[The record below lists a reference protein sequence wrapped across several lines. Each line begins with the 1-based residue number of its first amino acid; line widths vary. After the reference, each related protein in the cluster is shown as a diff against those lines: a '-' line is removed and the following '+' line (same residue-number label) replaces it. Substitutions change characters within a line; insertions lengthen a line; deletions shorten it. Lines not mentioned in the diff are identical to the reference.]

1 MTNAEKRA
9 LEIYTSLLL
18 QQIRKNN
25 SNALND
31 IKAFFYG
38 PSFRKTY
45 NPELLYQICIENL
58 EILEKI
64 PSHTEILLCFN
75 LNSNQIEF
83 TKNKI
88 KKLYPK
94 SLSTMSQ
101 RRAIFSGLNIQLYP
115 KIKDNEL
122 FHQNLLTFYKELCII
137 GKDIPIKLRKC
148 KLWK

>member
-25 SNALND
+25 NNALKD

-45 NPELLYQICIENL
+45 NPELLYNVCIENL

-88 KKLYPK
+88 KKLYSK

-101 RRAIFSGLNIQLYP
+101 RRAMFSGLNIQLYP

-122 FHQNLLTFYKELCII
+122 FHQNLLTFYKELYII

-148 KLWK
+148 KL

>member
-25 SNALND
+25 NNALKD
-31 IKAFFYG
+31 IKAFFYC
-38 PSFRKTY
+38 PSYKKSY
-45 NPELLYQICIENL
+45 NPELLYNVCIENL

-83 TKNKI
+83 TKSKI

-101 RRAIFSGLNIQLYP
+101 RLPIFSVLNI
-115 KIKDNEL
+115 
-122 FHQNLLTFYKELCII
+122 
-137 GKDIPIKLRKC
+137 
-148 KLWK
+148 

>member
-25 SNALND
+25 SNALHD

-45 NPELLYQICIENL
+45 NPELLYQVCIENL

-83 TKNKI
+83 TKSKI
-88 KKLYPK
+88 KKLYSK

-122 FHQNLLTFYKELCII
+122 FHQNLLTFYKELYII

-148 KLWK
+148 KL

>member
-1 MTNAEKRA
+1 MTNAEIRA
-9 LEIYTSLLL
+9 LEIYTGLVL
-18 QQIRKNN
+18 QQIRKIN

-31 IKAFFYG
+31 IKAFIYG

-45 NPELLYQICIENL
+45 NPELLYQVCIENL

-64 PSHTEILLCFN
+64 PTHNEILLCFGI
-75 LNSNQIEF
+75 NSNQIEF

-88 KKLYPK
+88 KKLYSK

-148 KLWK
+148 KL

>member
-25 SNALND
+25 NNALKD

-45 NPELLYQICIENL
+45 NPELLYNVCIENL

-88 KKLYPK
+88 KKLYSK

-148 KLWK
+148 KL

>member
-25 SNALND
+25 NNALKD

-38 PSFRKTY
+38 PSFKKTY
-45 NPELLYQICIENL
+45 NPELLYNVCIENL

-88 KKLYPK
+88 KKLYSK

-148 KLWK
+148 KL

>member
-25 SNALND
+25 NNALKD

-45 NPELLYQICIENL
+45 NPELLYNVCIENL

-88 KKLYPK
+88 KKLYSK

-137 GKDIPIKLRKC
+137 GKDIPIKLRKY

>member
-1 MTNAEKRA
+1 MTNTEKRA

-25 SNALND
+25 NNALKD

-45 NPELLYQICIENL
+45 NPELLYQVCIENL

-64 PSHTEILLCFN
+64 PTHNEILLCFGI
-75 LNSNQIEF
+75 NSNQIEF
-83 TKNKI
+83 TKSKI
-88 KKLYPK
+88 K
-94 SLSTMSQ
+94 
-101 RRAIFSGLNIQLYP
+101 N
-115 KIKDNEL
+115 NEL
-122 FHQNLLTFYKELCII
+122 FHQNLLTFYKELYII
-137 GKDIPIKLRKC
+137 GKDIPIKLRKY

>member
-45 NPELLYQICIENL
+45 NPELLYNVCIENL

-88 KKLYPK
+88 KKLYSK

-148 KLWK
+148 KL

>member
-25 SNALND
+25 NNALKD

-45 NPELLYQICIENL
+45 NPELLYNVCIENL

-148 KLWK
+148 KL